1 MKFLVY
7 ALGKLGCLIV
17 FFLATAEWVWPGSM
31 GLAFDAQ
38 RLALIL
44 LGAHLLEMLFMFKH
58 VRRYAGPLWVSMV
71 LTMLFGLLHWKPLA
85 DTARRTPDA

>member
-1 MKFLVY
+1 MKFLFY
-7 ALGKLGCLIV
+7 TLGKFICLIV
-17 FFLATAEWVWPGSM
+17 FSLAATEWVWPGSV
-31 GLAFDAQ
+31 GLAFDVQ
-38 RLALIL
+38 RLALLL

-85 DTARRTPDA
+85 DGARSTPDA